1 MTKHY
6 RAYCKFVKLGKNGIC
21 GNYYYCMCDP
31 NWSLMCTNLY
41 SICYNSKY
49 KFKKGVVCDE
59 DI

>member
-1 MTKHY
+1 MKHY

-21 GNYYYCMCDP
+21 RNYYYCMCDP

-49 KFKKGVVCDE
+49 KFK
-59 DI
+59 I